1 MKDIIGKLKSL
12 LPQLKSVF
20 YRQDNAGCYH
30 CGATIV
36 GASFASLSHGVSV
49 KRRGFSDP
57 QGGKGPCD
65 RKETSLKSHMRV
77 HLNQGSNIEIFKEM
91 VDAIQS
97 SGGVPGV
104 DITLCSSLQNQKPS
118 FNVKIAGGSLIS
130 NIEYN
135 DGSLRVWKAYGIGPG
150 KCIRLSELDT
160 PLVLLVPDLVK
171 CDGERMPNAHFIK
184 VKSRPQ
190 PRTAA
195 NSQRCSDTE
204 EEPVDDTSTVPIFSC
219 PEEGCVKT
227 YQRFSSL
234 QHHLDLR
241 KHVL

>member
-12 LPQLKSVF
+12 LPQLKSIF

-30 CGATIV
+30 CGTTIV
-36 GASFASLSHGVSV
+36 GASFASLCHGVSV
-49 KRRGFSDP
+49 KRRDFSDP

-130 NIEYN
+130 NTEYN
-135 DGSLRVWKAYGIGPG
+135 DGSLAW
-150 KCIRLSELDT
+150 
-160 PLVLLVPDLVK
+160 
-171 CDGERMPNAHFIK
+171 MH
-184 VKSRPQ
+184 
-190 PRTAA
+190 
-195 NSQRCSDTE
+195 
-204 EEPVDDTSTVPIFSC
+204 TSL
-219 PEEGCVKT
+219 K
-227 YQRFSSL
+227 
-234 QHHLDLR
+234 
-241 KHVL
+241 